1 MQSPVT
7 DLKVEGSCEFPKH
20 DEQQVVVFLL
30 NVRTG
35 RMVRIMSTLQ
45 TSSLVFKMH
54 VCFLLL
60 STTWKY
66 LKLHLSIPDL
76 SYLNPR

>member
-30 NVRTG
+30 NVR
-35 RMVRIMSTLQ
+35 IMSTLQ
-45 TSSLVFKMH
+45 TSSLVFKMY

-76 SYLNPR
+76 I